1 MSARA
6 NAGRLVTP
14 GVFSMS
20 LTLHFHPLASYCWKA
35 LIALYENDTPFT
47 PNLVDLGN
55 PAERAALVKLWG
67 IGKFPVLRDDARNET
82 VPESSIIVEYLDRN
96 YRGQTRFIPDDAGR
110 ALQTRLR
117 DRFYDLYVHLP
128 MQKIMIDRLRPVD
141 KTDPHGV
148 EEARAQLRTS
158 YAMIEQQMA
167 RGGWAMGDD
176 FTLADCA
183 AAPSLFYGNMAEPF
197 GGMHTNLAAYLERL
211 KARPSFVRVLKE
223 AEPYFQMV
231 PKER

>member
-1 MSARA
+1 M
-6 NAGRLVTP
+6 LEVY
-14 GVFSMS
+14 
-20 LTLHFHPLASYCWKA
+20 LHPLASYCWKP
-35 LIALYENDTPFT
+35 LIALYENDIPFT

-55 PAERAALVKLWG
+55 PAERAAFVKLWG

-82 VPESSIIVEYLDRN
+82 VPESSIVVEYLDSN
-96 YRGQTRFIPDDAGR
+96 YRGRTRFIPDDPAR

-128 MQKIMIDRLRPVD
+128 MQKIVVDRLRPEG
-141 KTDPHGV
+141 KRDPHGV

-167 RGGWAMGDD
+167 SGGWAMGED

-183 AAPSLFYGNMAEPF
+183 AALSLFYGNMAEPF
-197 GGMHTNLAAYLERL
+197 GDGHKYVAAYLERL
-211 KARPSFVRVLKE
+211 KARSSFARVLKE

-231 PKER
+231 PKEA

>member
-1 MSARA
+1 
-6 NAGRLVTP
+6 
-14 GVFSMS
+14 MS
-20 LTLHFHPLASYCWKA
+20 LTLHFHPLASYCWKP
-35 LIALYENDTPFT
+35 LIALYENDISFT

-67 IGKFPVLRDDARNET
+67 VGKFPVLRDGARNET
-82 VPESSIIVEYLDRN
+82 VPESSIIVEYLDLN
-96 YRGQTRFIPDDAGR
+96 YGGRTRFIPDDPAR

-128 MQKIMIDRLRPVD
+128 MQKIMLDRLRPAG
-141 KTDPHGV
+141 KQDPHGV

-167 RGGWAMGDD
+167 KGTWAMGED
-176 FTLADCA
+176 FSLADCA

-197 GGMHTNLAAYLERL
+197 GDAHKNLSAYLERL
-211 KARPSFVRVLKE
+211 KARPSFARVMKE

>member
-1 MSARA
+1 
-6 NAGRLVTP
+6 
-14 GVFSMS
+14 MS

-67 IGKFPVLRDDARNET
+67 VGKFPVLRDDVRNET
-82 VPESSIIVEYLDRN
+82 IPESSIVVEYLDQH
-96 YRGQTRFIPDDAGR
+96 YRGRTRFIPDDPAR

-128 MQKIMIDRLRPVD
+128 MQKIMLDRLRPAD
-141 KTDPHGV
+141 KKDPQGV
-148 EEARAQLRTS
+148 EEARARHKLDYPS
-158 YAMIEQQMA
+158 YIDNGHLYWDALDNHYWPTVYLVD
-167 RGGWAMGDD
+167 RGGRIHDLQIGEVHEGDG
-176 FTLADCA
+176 A
-183 AAPSLFYGNMAEPF
+183 AAR
-197 GGMHTNLAAYLERL
+197 LERL
-211 KARPSFVRVLKE
+211 KARPSFARVLKE

-231 PKER
+231 PKES

>member
-1 MSARA
+1 
-6 NAGRLVTP
+6 
-14 GVFSMS
+14 MS

-35 LIALYENDTPFT
+35 LIALYENDIPFT

-67 IGKFPVLRDDARNET
+67 IGKFPVLRDEARNET

-96 YRGQTRFIPDDAGR
+96 YGGRTQFIPDDAGR

-128 MQKIMIDRLRPVD
+128 MQKIMLDRLRPEG

-167 RGGWAMGDD
+167 KAVWAMGED
-176 FTLADCA
+176 FSLADCA
-183 AAPSLFYGNMAEPF
+183 AAPPLFYGNMAEPF
-197 GGMHTNLAAYLERL
+197 GGAHKNLSAYLERL
-211 KARPSFVRVLKE
+211 KARPSFARVLKE
-223 AEPYFQMV
+223 AEPYFEMV